1 MKSAQVHRA
10 ARRSF
15 LGERAAATYEA
26 LQPGCADH
34 LTIKAWN
41 KWGIWRSK
49 TMKKRGDFA
58 MGQNPDT

>member
-1 MKSAQVHRA
+1 
-10 ARRSF
+10 
-15 LGERAAATYEA
+15 